1 MDRYPVIALMGNPNV
16 GKSTVFNVLTG
27 MHQHT
32 GNWCGKTVES
42 AAGFCTCL
50 GCTYY
55 FVDLPGCYALSC
67 RSMEETV
74 SRDYLIQQN
83 PDAVIAIC
91 DATCLEHN
99 LNLVLQIC
107 SITPHV
113 LLCINLMDEARKKQ
127 ISIDFSQLKKE
138 LKIPVLGITARKRQT
153 RQQICQHLP
162 LALTNNSGPSLY
174 PDRTDSGQEATYI
187 QQAHSIC
194 AKAVMQK
201 APGAQTRD
209 RTLDWLFTG
218 KWTGFPIML
227 LCLLFLLWLTIAGA
241 NYPSVFLNSLF
252 TKLEHILYALL
263 SRTPLSKSLT
273 ELLIFGMYRVVS
285 WVVSVMLPPMAIF
298 FPLFTIL
305 EDFGYLPRIA
315 FNLDA
320 CFERCRTCG
329 KQCLTMLMGL
339 GCNAAGVTGCRIID
353 SPRERLIAILTNSF
367 VPCNGRFPTILAI
380 FTLFFALDTSSPFLN
395 ALWLAF
401 LLTSVLLLGFF
412 MTFLTSRMLSGT
424 LLKGVPSFFTLELPP
439 YRRPQ
444 MLQVIL
450 RSLSDRTLHVL
461 LRAITSAAPAGLLI
475 WLLANL
481 SISGNSLLYRISD
494 FLDPAGRLLGL
505 DGVILMAFFLGLPA
519 NEIIVPVMIM
529 TYTFQTVLTDS
540 KTLQSLSNTLIQNG
554 WTIHT
559 AVSMLLLTLFHWP
572 CATTLLTI
580 KKETCSLKWTAAA
593 FLLPTLT
600 GFSLCFLYTSF
611 IRLFF

>member
-1 MDRYPVIALMGNPNV
+1 MGNPNV

-67 RSMEETV
+67 RSIEETV

-540 KTLQSLSNTLIQNG
+540 QTLQSLSNTLIQNG

>member
-424 LLKGVPSFFTLELPP
+424 LFKGVPSFFTLELPP

-540 KTLQSLSNTLIQNG
+540 QTLQSLSNTLIQNG

>member
-162 LALTNNSGPSLY
+162 LAITNNSGPSLY

-481 SISGNSLLYRISD
+481 SISGKSLLYRISD

-540 KTLQSLSNTLIQNG
+540 QTLQSLSNTLIQNG

>member
-67 RSMEETV
+67 RSIEETV

-162 LALTNNSGPSLY
+162 LAITNNSGPSLY

-540 KTLQSLSNTLIQNG
+540 QTLQSLSNTLIQNG

>member
-1 MDRYPVIALMGNPNV
+1 MGNPNV

-32 GNWCGKTVES
+32 GNWCGKTVDS

-127 ISIDFSQLKKE
+127 ISIDFAQLKEE
-138 LKIPVLGITARKRQT
+138 LQIPVLGITARKRQT

-162 LALTNNSGPSLY
+162 QALTNNSGPALS
-174 PDRTDSGQEATYI
+174 PDQTDPGQEATYI

-194 AKAVMQK
+194 TKVVMQK
-201 APGAQTRD
+201 SPDAQTRD
-209 RTLDWLFTG
+209 RTLDRLFTG

-252 TKLEHILYALL
+252 TKLEHLLYALL
-263 SRTPLSKSLT
+263 SKTPLSKSLT

-285 WVVSVMLPPMAIF
+285 WVISVMLPPMAIF

-320 CFERCRTCG
+320 CFEKCRTCG

-424 LLKGVPSFFTLELPP
+424 LLKGLPSFFTLELPP

-461 LRAITSAAPAGLLI
+461 LRAITSAAPTGLLI

-540 KTLQSLSNTLIQNG
+540 QTLQSLSNTLIQNG

>member
-1 MDRYPVIALMGNPNV
+1 MNRYPVIALMGNPNV

-32 GNWCGKTVES
+32 GNWCGKTVDS

-540 KTLQSLSNTLIQNG
+540 QTLQSLSNTLIQNG

>member
-540 KTLQSLSNTLIQNG
+540 QTLQSLSHTLIQNG

>member
-127 ISIDFSQLKKE
+127 ISIDFYQLKKE

-540 KTLQSLSNTLIQNG
+540 QTLQSLSNTLIQNG

>member
-55 FVDLPGCYALSC
+55 FIDLPGCYALSC

-540 KTLQSLSNTLIQNG
+540 QTLQSLSNTLIQNG

>member
-42 AAGFCTCL
+42 AAGFCTCM

-162 LALTNNSGPSLY
+162 LAITNNSGPSLY

-353 SPRERLIAILTNSF
+353 SPRERLIAILTKSF

-540 KTLQSLSNTLIQNG
+540 QTLQSLSNTLIQNG

>member
-162 LALTNNSGPSLY
+162 LALTNNAGPSLY

-540 KTLQSLSNTLIQNG
+540 QTLQSLSNTLIQNG

>member
-67 RSMEETV
+67 RSIEETV

-540 KTLQSLSNTLIQNG
+540 QTLQSLSNTLIQNG

>member
-1 MDRYPVIALMGNPNV
+1 MGNPNV

-174 PDRTDSGQEATYI
+174 PDRTDAGQEATYI

-540 KTLQSLSNTLIQNG
+540 QTLQSLSNTLIQNG

>member
-91 DATCLEHN
+91 DPTCLEHN

-519 NEIIVPVMIM
+519 NEIIIPVMIM

-540 KTLQSLSNTLIQNG
+540 QTLQSLSNTLIQNG

>member
-380 FTLFFALDTSSPFLN
+380 FTLFFALDTPSPFLN

-540 KTLQSLSNTLIQNG
+540 QTLQSLSNTLIQNG

>member
-1 MDRYPVIALMGNPNV
+1 MGNPNV

-380 FTLFFALDTSSPFLN
+380 FTLFFALDTPSPFLN

-540 KTLQSLSNTLIQNG
+540 QTLQSLSNTLIQNG

>member
-540 KTLQSLSNTLIQNG
+540 QTLQSLSNTLIQNG

>member
-1 MDRYPVIALMGNPNV
+1 MKDLISLHD
-16 GKSTVFNVLTG
+16 LTSK
-27 MHQHT
+27 Q
-32 GNWCGKTVES
+32 VEDLL
-42 AAGFCTCL
+42 TL
-50 GCTYY
+50 G
-55 FVDLPGCYALSC
+55 
-67 RSMEETV
+67 
-74 SRDYLIQQN
+74 I
-83 PDAVIAIC
+83 
-91 DATCLEHN
+91 
-99 LNLVLQIC
+99 
-107 SITPHV
+107 
-113 LLCINLMDEARKKQ
+113 K
-127 ISIDFSQLKKE
+127 LKKE

-540 KTLQSLSNTLIQNG
+540 QTLQSLSNTLIQNG

>member
-99 LNLVLQIC
+99 LNLVLEIC

-540 KTLQSLSNTLIQNG
+540 QTLQSLSNTLIQNG

>member
-1 MDRYPVIALMGNPNV
+1 MGNPNV

-67 RSMEETV
+67 RSIEETV

-252 TKLEHILYALL
+252 TQLEHILYALL

-273 ELLIFGMYRVVS
+273 EVLIFGMYRVVS

-481 SISGNSLLYRISD
+481 SISGNSLLFRISD

-540 KTLQSLSNTLIQNG
+540 QTLQSLSNTLIQNG

>member
-201 APGAQTRD
+201 APGAQTRG

-540 KTLQSLSNTLIQNG
+540 QTLQSLSNTLIQNG

>member
-1 MDRYPVIALMGNPNV
+1 MGNPNV

-32 GNWCGKTVES
+32 GNWCGKTVDS

-540 KTLQSLSNTLIQNG
+540 QTLQSLSNTLIQNG

>member
-1 MDRYPVIALMGNPNV
+1 MGNPNV

-540 KTLQSLSNTLIQNG
+540 QTLQSLSNTLIQNG

-580 KKETCSLKWTAAA
+580 KKETCSLKWTAA

>member
-1 MDRYPVIALMGNPNV
+1 MGNPNV

-540 KTLQSLSNTLIQNG
+540 QTLQSLSNTLIQNG

>member
-1 MDRYPVIALMGNPNV
+1 MGNPNV

-127 ISIDFSQLKKE
+127 ISIDFYQLKKE

-540 KTLQSLSNTLIQNG
+540 QTLQSLSNTLIQNG

>member
-263 SRTPLSKSLT
+263 SRTPLYKSLT

-540 KTLQSLSNTLIQNG
+540 QTLQSLSNTLIQNG

-559 AVSMLLLTLFHWP
+559 AVSMLRLTLFHWP

>member
-519 NEIIVPVMIM
+519 NEIIIPVMIM

-540 KTLQSLSNTLIQNG
+540 QTLQSLSNTLIQNG

>member
-174 PDRTDSGQEATYI
+174 PDQTDSGQEATYI

-540 KTLQSLSNTLIQNG
+540 QTLQSLSNTLIQNG

-593 FLLPTLT
+593 FLFPTLT

>member
-1 MDRYPVIALMGNPNV
+1 MGNPNV

-201 APGAQTRD
+201 APGAQTRG

-540 KTLQSLSNTLIQNG
+540 QTLQSLSNTLIQNG

>member
-162 LALTNNSGPSLY
+162 LAITNNSGPSLY

-444 MLQVIL
+444 ILQVIL

-540 KTLQSLSNTLIQNG
+540 QTLQSLSNTLIQNG

>member
-1 MDRYPVIALMGNPNV
+1 MGNPNV

-67 RSMEETV
+67 RSIEETV

-252 TKLEHILYALL
+252 TQLEHILYALL

-273 ELLIFGMYRVVS
+273 EVLIFGMYRVVS

-481 SISGNSLLYRISD
+481 SISGNSLLYRITD

-540 KTLQSLSNTLIQNG
+540 QTLQSLSNTLIQNG

>member
-1 MDRYPVIALMGNPNV
+1 MGNPNV

-67 RSMEETV
+67 RSIEETV

-162 LALTNNSGPSLY
+162 LAITNNSGPSLY

-540 KTLQSLSNTLIQNG
+540 QTLQSLSNTLIQNG

>member
-1 MDRYPVIALMGNPNV
+1 MNRYPVIALMGNPNV

-32 GNWCGKTVES
+32 GNWCGKTVDS

-380 FTLFFALDTSSPFLN
+380 FTLFFALDTPSPFLN

-540 KTLQSLSNTLIQNG
+540 QTLQSLSNTLIQNG